1 MTMNGLSVKRSLSEA
16 VCSANAEHFMAN
28 VNWSA
33 GIDSVSGA
41 LSKPGKGQHSCQKM
55 LLGTHRTAP
64 TTSTNC
70 NRLYLR
76 KKVQRSTVPSADELS
91 HRATFGAIARA
102 VNTRLHNQ
110 QQHAQDVAAFKA
122 QSRYTTLRQYVW
134 NLCTNEYYSNQG

>member
-1 MTMNGLSVKRSLSEA
+1 
-16 VCSANAEHFMAN
+16 
-28 VNWSA
+28 
-33 GIDSVSGA
+33 
-41 LSKPGKGQHSCQKM
+41 M

-70 NRLYLR
+70 NRVYIR
-76 KKVQRSTVPSADELS
+76 KKPVRSTRPSADEIS
-91 HRATFGAIARA
+91 HRTDFGAVARM

-134 NLCTNEYYSNQG
+134 NVCTNADDQAQG